1 MVAPVGSPAFDL
13 KERERDGR
21 QDEGMCSAAVA
32 SQFDA
37 NSGRSSGRDTVA
49 RCLGFVACLFAC
61 GTVSG
66 CGKSAATTLPQR
78 ELTIAVAYPG
88 SVGNDIG
95 QALALSSKK
104 DIQGLRI
111 QKQFTQGVDENLAA
125 LQAGTADLAFVDSEG
140 AYVGYRQEQSGRSK
154 RNVRAVAVLYPT
166 AVHIFAKRA
175 LNIRSIAQLR
185 GRAVVVGQ
193 RDDYPDR
200 AMRLILASYNLSYA
214 RVHPIFATGTD
225 AADAIRDGS
234 AAAIVL
240 YASYRTRPIIEATQA
255 ADLDLVPLGHGNI
268 AQIQGTS
275 ERNHFVK
282 TIIIPRGMYPGQ
294 AHDILTMGD
303 EILLLCRSDLED
315 PLVYALTKTLFE
327 SVPSF
332 LRQHPAAARID
343 IERGP
348 RTSVPLHPGAARY
361 YRERELS
368 R

>member
-1 MVAPVGSPAFDL
+1 MVARIDSLV
-13 KERERDGR
+13 
-21 QDEGMCSAAVA
+21 
-32 SQFDA
+32 DA
-37 NSGRSSGRDTVA
+37 NPGRFSVRDTVI
-49 RCLGFVACLFAC
+49 RCLRFVVCLLAC
-61 GTVSG
+61 GIAAA
-66 CGKSAATTLPQR
+66 CNKSAPPIPSQR
-78 ELTIAVAYPG
+78 DLTIAVGYEG

-95 QALALSSKK
+95 QALALSSKT

-111 QKQFTQGVDENLAA
+111 QKQFTQGVDESLAA
-125 LQAGTADLAFVDSEG
+125 LQAGTADLGFVDSEG
-140 AYVGYRQEQSGRSK
+140 AYVGYRQEQSGRSTRK
-154 RNVRAVAVLYPT
+154 IRAVAVLYPT
-166 AVHIFAKRA
+166 AVHVFARRA
-175 LNIRSIAQLR
+175 LNIRSIEQLR

-214 RVHPIFATGTD
+214 KVHPIFVTGTD
-225 AADAIRDGS
+225 AADVIRDGS

-240 YASYRTRPIIEATQA
+240 YASYRTRPIIEATEA

-282 TIIIPRGMYPGQ
+282 TIVIPRGMYPGQ
-294 AHDILTMGD
+294 DHDILTMGD

-327 SVPSF
+327 SVPSL